1 MTITLHDITRTIR
14 TSEPTSSSLRQT
26 CSAVTATYD
35 TCIHL
40 LDYLPNCQELHMGLV
55 IERYRT
61 HLWRRFVLEKDKT
74 GRGNLPTYE
83 IGLWALF
90 ECILTKMLE
99 TFSEM
104 QHAMEEY
111 VAHANVKGQEGLS
124 DALQFA
130 PLQSG
135 ERSHEESKLPETM
148 STATKSPPEQSLVRF
163 RKTFNYDLLEMKQIE
178 RLLQTLCYWNDS
190 LDGLTPLLQRES
202 SRRQL
207 RAHFSTNNIAELRN
221 LEAAAALLKHQ
232 DVERMANIRSF
243 IEQENYG
250 LDRSQL
256 TSPDS
261 LPSTSSTEYRL
272 EADDFEWQKVQ
283 YQTDQPR
290 AMANLRGDSVIVD
303 WQKCLDDSWRREHP
317 ATFRRRTQNVIR
329 ILNTGLRP
337 VSPVILHC
345 VGYLERESNIT
356 GYAFRI
362 PPGAEPGQMPVTL
375 HDLLCSTSDSGAIP
389 DVGERH
395 QLAEALISTVYEIQN
410 LGWSHKNIQ
419 PKSVLF
425 WLISNAKIDISKPY
439 LIGFDISIPNQ
450 PGEFSEK
457 PLSHPGDDIYRH
469 PLYKD
474 KGAELKSF
482 QPSFDMYSLGVVLY
496 EIGLWRNIKGAFQ
509 SAPGTSKLPL
519 TPTHDSDSLYTCTK
533 AKNGSLDELR
543 RLMGKKYRD
552 AVMVCLQRDFFDIW
566 EEEGGK
572 ENLLHTFLEQM
583 QNKVVDPLQRIS
595 LQNSFA
601 FAFEMESSRGTL
613 LLREER

>member
-1 MTITLHDITRTIR
+1 MTITLQDITRIIR

-35 TCIHL
+35 TYIQFI
-40 LDYLPNCQELHMGLV
+40 DILPNCQELHMGFV
-55 IERYRT
+55 IERYRIG
-61 HLWRRFVLEKDKT
+61 LWRRFVLAKDKT
-74 GRGNLPTYE
+74 GQGNLPTYE

-99 TFSEM
+99 NFSEM
-104 QHAMEEY
+104 QHVMEEY
-111 VAHANVKGQEGLS
+111 VAHANTISEEGLS

-130 PLQSG
+130 SLHSG
-135 ERSHEESKLPETM
+135 ERTHEESELPETM
-148 STATKSPPEQSLVRF
+148 STATKSSPEQSLVRF
-163 RKTFNYDLLEMKQIE
+163 RKIFNYDSLEKKQIE
-178 RLLQTLCYWNDS
+178 RFLQSLCYWNDS

-207 RAHFSTNNIAELRN
+207 RAHFSTSNIAELRN
-221 LEAAAALLKHQ
+221 LEAAAAFLKHQ
-232 DVERMANIRSF
+232 DIERMASIRSF
-243 IEQENYG
+243 IEQESYG

-256 TSPDS
+256 QSPDNG
-261 LPSTSSTEYRL
+261 PSWYRL
-272 EADDFEWQKVQ
+272 EANDFELQEIP

-290 AMANLRGDSVIVD
+290 AMATLRGGESVIVD

-317 ATFRRRTQNVIR
+317 ATFRRRTQNLIT

-337 VSPVILHC
+337 VNHSILHC

-356 GYAFRI
+356 GYAFRL
-362 PPGAEPGQMPVTL
+362 PPGADPGRMPVTL
-375 HDLLCSTSDSGAIP
+375 HHLLCNASNSWDIP

-419 PKSVLF
+419 PNNVLF
-425 WLISNAKIDISKPY
+425 WPDSNGKIDVSKPY

-457 PLSHPGDDIYRH
+457 PLSHPEDDIYRH

-482 QPSFDMYSLGVVLY
+482 QPSFDVYSLGVVLY
-496 EIGLWRNIKGAFQ
+496 EIGLWRHIIGAFQ
-509 SAPGTSKLPL
+509 AAPGTSELPFI
-519 TPTHDSDSLYTCTK
+519 PTHNFDSSYTYTK
-533 AKNGSLDELR
+533 VKNGSLDELR

-552 AVMVCLQRDFFDIW
+552 AVIACLRREFYDIW
-566 EEEGGK
+566 EEEGDK
-572 ENLLHTFLEQM
+572 EKLLHTFFEQV
-583 QNKVVDPLQRIS
+583 QDKAVDPIQRMTS

-601 FAFEMESSRGTL
+601 FAFEMESSRTTIL
-613 LLREER
+613 LGKGR